1 MKEHKPSPIELAV
14 APLRADAIE
23 RAKREAEASIADMR
37 EKLAEAGGDINKVAP
52 YPRGI
57 YGLQFYLGRE
67 RYNRYHA
74 VTIADP
80 EHGYQRASLNKEPY
94 FVVFDDERVQRYI
107 TRRMEDAAADY
118 DSFVKKLDA
127 KIGKVKT
134 AALHGNHVWGYSTLV
149 VTKAGKITE
158 AWKTQQIVNCSKLG
172 KLFNQWPTRKMKDVP
187 AFAMKDA
194 A

>member
-1 MKEHKPSPIELAV
+1 MKKHKPSPIELAV

-23 RAKREAEASIADMR
+23 RAKQEAETAITNMR

-52 YPRGI
+52 YPRGL
-57 YGLQFYLGRE
+57 YGMQYYVGRE

-74 VTIADP
+74 VTIDDP
-80 EHGYQRASLNKEPY
+80 AHGYQRSTIGNAPY
-94 FVVFDDERVQRYI
+94 FVVFDEERVQRYI

-118 DSFVKKLDA
+118 DAFVKKLDA

-134 AALHGNHVWGYSTLV
+134 ATLHGNHVWGYSTLV
-149 VTKAGKITE
+149 VTKAGKVTE

-172 KLFNQWPTRKMKDVP
+172 KLFNQWPTRQMKHVP
-187 AFAMKDA
+187 TLALEKA